1 MKHIFY
7 ILLFIPLLS
16 FSQFDYLKAV
26 LIVGDQQ
33 DGTINAIEDMEE
45 IHSFFKSK
53 NVNVSTFYHPK
64 TSWEDI
70 VKASK
75 DASFFVYSGHGMS
88 WPDGKYGGL
97 ALNEAISSEEI
108 INDLRL
114 KANAIIIFK
123 SVCGGAGSSASD
135 DGDIG
140 IKKAIER
147 VSDYS
152 KPFLSIG
159 ASAYYANN
167 FGEGCL
173 SFLNDFFEG
182 KTMKECFDNSIGWS
196 AKLEIDQ
203 KYKYDRIKSIGLASC
218 DWGGTVTKTSYIN
231 GVKSVREVPAT
242 KDYDIAYVANPTYSI
257 STTLKSNREFKKSR

>member
-1 MKHIFY
+1 MKY
-7 ILLFIPLLS
+7 LLCILLSLPFIS
-16 FSQFDYLKAV
+16 YSQADQLRAV
-26 LIVGDQQ
+26 IIVGDQQ
-33 DGTINAIEDMEE
+33 DGTMNAIEDMEN
-45 IHSFFKSK
+45 IHTFFKSK
-53 NVNVSTFYHPK
+53 NVIVKTFYHPK
-64 TSWEDI
+64 TIWKDI

-114 KANAIIIFK
+114 KANAIVIFK

-152 KPFLSIG
+152 KPFLNIG
-159 ASAYYANN
+159 ASAYYADN

-173 SFLNDFFEG
+173 SFLNIFFEG
-182 KTMKECFDNSIGWS
+182 KTIKECFGNSIGWL
-196 AKLEIDQ
+196 AKFEIE
-203 KYKYDRIKSIGLASC
+203 KNYKFDERKSIGMASS
-218 DWGGTVTKTSYIN
+218 DWGGTVTKTLYIN

-242 KDYDIAYVANPTYSI
+242 KDYDIAYVADPLYSL
-257 STTLKSNREFKKSR
+257 STLKSK

>member
-1 MKHIFY
+1 MKY
-7 ILLFIPLLS
+7 LLCILLSLPFIS
-16 FSQFDYLKAV
+16 YSQADQLRAV
-26 LIVGDQQ
+26 IIVGDQQ
-33 DGTINAIEDMEE
+33 DGTMNAIEDMEN
-45 IHSFFKSK
+45 IHTLFKSK
-53 NVNVSTFYHPK
+53 NVIVKTFYHPK
-64 TSWEDI
+64 TSWKDI

-97 ALNEAISSEEI
+97 DLNEAISSEDI
-108 INDLRL
+108 VNDLKLRS
-114 KANAIIIFK
+114 NAIVIFK

-152 KPFLSIG
+152 KPFLNIG
-159 ASAYYANN
+159 ASAYYADN
-167 FGEGCL
+167 FGEGCI
-173 SFLNDFFEG
+173 SFLNIFFEG
-182 KTMKECFDNSIGWS
+182 KTIKECFGNSIGWL
-196 AKLEIDQ
+196 AKFEIE
-203 KYKYDRIKSIGLASC
+203 KNYKFDKRKSIGLASS

-242 KDYDIAYVANPTYSI
+242 KDYNIAYVANPSYSI
-257 STTLKSNREFKKSR
+257 SILKSK

>member
-7 ILLFIPLLS
+7 ILLLLFPLLS
-16 FSQFDYLKAV
+16 FSQFDHLKAV

-33 DGTINAIEDMEE
+33 DGTINAIEEIEE

-53 NVNVSTFYHPK
+53 NVIVSTFYYPK
-64 TSWEDI
+64 TIWKDI
-70 VKASK
+70 VMASK
-75 DASFFVYSGHGMS
+75 DANFFVYSGHGMS

-97 ALNEAISSEEI
+97 DLNVAISSEDVL
-108 INDLRL
+108 NDFKL
-114 KANAIIIFK
+114 KANAIVIFK

-140 IKKAIER
+140 IRKAIER

-159 ASAYYANN
+159 ASAYYADNYGN
-167 FGEGCL
+167 GCL

-182 KTMKECFDNSIGWS
+182 KTMKEYFDNYIFDS
-196 AKLEIDQ
+196 EQ
-203 KYKYDRIKSIGLASC
+203 VYKYDKRKKIGIVST
-218 DWGGTVTKTSYIN
+218 DWGGTVTKTSYSD
-231 GVKSVREVPAT
+231 GVKTVREVPAT
-242 KDYDIAYVANPTYSI
+242 KGYDIAYVANPSYSI
-257 STTLKSNREFKKSR
+257 STLKK

>member
-1 MKHIFY
+1 
-7 ILLFIPLLS
+7 
-16 FSQFDYLKAV
+16 
-26 LIVGDQQ
+26 
-33 DGTINAIEDMEE
+33 
-45 IHSFFKSK
+45 
-53 NVNVSTFYHPK
+53 
-64 TSWEDI
+64 
-70 VKASK
+70 
-75 DASFFVYSGHGMS
+75 VYSGHGMS

-97 ALNEAISSEEI
+97 DLNKAISSEDI
-108 INDLRL
+108 VNDLKLRS
-114 KANAIIIFK
+114 NAIIIFK

-152 KPFLSIG
+152 RPFLNIG

-196 AKLEIDQ
+196 AKLEVDQ
-203 KYKYDRIKSIGLASC
+203 NYRYDRSKSIGVASC

-231 GVKSVREVPAT
+231 GVKSVREVPAS
-242 KDYDIAYVANPTYSI
+242 KDYDIAYVANSRYNI
-257 STTLKSNREFKKSR
+257 STLKK

>member
-1 MKHIFY
+1 MKY
-7 ILLFIPLLS
+7 LLCILLSLPFICY
-16 FSQFDYLKAV
+16 SQTNQLRAV
-26 LIVGDQQ
+26 IIVGDQQ
-33 DGTINAIEDMEE
+33 DGTINAIEDMEN
-45 IHSFFKSK
+45 IHTFFKSK
-53 NVNVSTFYHPK
+53 NVIVKTFYHPK
-64 TSWEDI
+64 TSWKDI
-70 VKASK
+70 VKESK

-97 ALNEAISSEEI
+97 DLNEAISSEGI
-108 INDLRL
+108 VNDLKLRS
-114 KANAIIIFK
+114 NAIVIFK

-152 KPFLSIG
+152 KPFLNIG
-159 ASAYYANN
+159 ASAYYADN

-173 SFLNDFFEG
+173 SFLNNFFEG
-182 KTMKECFDNSIGWS
+182 KTIKECFGNSIGWL
-196 AKLEIDQ
+196 AKFEIE
-203 KYKYDRIKSIGLASC
+203 KNYKFDKRKSIGLASS

-242 KDYDIAYVANPTYSI
+242 KDYDIAYVANPSYSI
-257 STTLKSNREFKKSR
+257 STLKSK

>member
-1 MKHIFY
+1 MRY
-7 ILLFIPLLS
+7 LLCILLSIPIIS
-16 FSQFDYLKAV
+16 YSQVDQLRAV
-26 LIVGDQQ
+26 IIVGDLQ
-33 DGTINAIEDMEE
+33 DGTVSAIKEMEE
-45 IHSFFKSK
+45 IHLFFKSK
-53 NVNVSTFYHPK
+53 NVHVSTFYHPK
-64 TSWEDI
+64 TNWKDI
-70 VKASK
+70 VRSSK
-75 DASFFVYSGHGMS
+75 DASFFVYRGHGMS
-88 WPDGKYGGL
+88 WSNGQYGGL
-97 ALNEAISSEEI
+97 DLNEAISSKAI
-108 INDLRL
+108 VNDLKL
-114 KANAIIIFK
+114 KSNAIVIFK

-167 FGEGCL
+167 FGDGCL
-173 SFLNDFFEG
+173 SFLNDFFEE
-182 KTMKECFDNSIGWS
+182 KTIKECFGNSIGWL

-203 KYKYDRIKSIGLASC
+203 NYKYDRRKSIGLASS

-242 KDYDIAYVANPTYSI
+242 KDYDIAYVANPRYSI
-257 STTLKSNREFKKSR
+257 STLKK

>member
-1 MKHIFY
+1 MKRIFY
-7 ILLFIPLLS
+7 ILFLVPIIV
-16 FSQFDYLKAV
+16 FSQSTSLQAV
-26 LIVGDQQ
+26 LIVGDHQ
-33 DGTINAIEDMEE
+33 DGTSSAIEEMEV
-45 IHSFFKSK
+45 IHSFFKDK
-53 NVNVSTFYHPK
+53 NVIVKTFYHPK
-64 TSWEDI
+64 TSWDDI
-70 VKASK
+70 VSASK
-75 DASFFVYSGHGMS
+75 NTSFFVYSGHGLR

-97 ALNEAISSEEI
+97 DLNEAISSEDI
-108 INDLRL
+108 KNDLKL
-114 KANAIIIFK
+114 KSNAIVVFK

-152 KPFLSIG
+152 RPFLNIG

-182 KTMKECFDNSIGWS
+182 KIIKECFDNSIGWS

-203 KYKYDRIKSIGLASC
+203 NYRYDRSKSIGVASC

-242 KDYDIAYVANPTYSI
+242 KDYDIAYVANPIFSI
-257 STTLKSNREFKKSR
+257 STLKSK

>member
-1 MKHIFY
+1 MKY
-7 ILLFIPLLS
+7 LLCILLSLPFIS
-16 FSQFDYLKAV
+16 YSQADQLRAV
-26 LIVGDQQ
+26 IIVGDQQ
-33 DGTINAIEDMEE
+33 DGTINAIEDMEN
-45 IHSFFKSK
+45 IHTFFKSK
-53 NVNVSTFYHPK
+53 NVIVKTSYHPK
-64 TSWEDI
+64 TSWKDI

-97 ALNEAISSEEI
+97 ALNKAISSEEI

-140 IKKAIER
+140 IKKAIAR

-167 FGEGCL
+167 FGEGSL
-173 SFLNDFFEG
+173 SFLHNFFEG

-196 AKLEIDQ
+196 TKLEIDQ
-203 KYKYDRIKSIGLASC
+203 NYKYDRIKSIGLASS

-242 KDYDIAYVANPTYSI
+242 KDYDIAYVANPRYSI
-257 STTLKSNREFKKSR
+257 STLKSK

>member
-1 MKHIFY
+1 MRY
-7 ILLFIPLLS
+7 LLCILLSIPIIS
-16 FSQFDYLKAV
+16 YSQADQLRAV
-26 LIVGDQQ
+26 IIVGDQQ
-33 DGTINAIEDMEE
+33 DGTMNAIEDMEN
-45 IHSFFKSK
+45 IHTFFKSK
-53 NVNVSTFYHPK
+53 NVIVKTFYHPK
-64 TSWEDI
+64 TSWKDI

-97 ALNEAISSEEI
+97 DLNEAISSEDI
-108 INDLRL
+108 VNDLKLRS
-114 KANAIIIFK
+114 NAIVIFK

-152 KPFLSIG
+152 RPFLNIG

-167 FGEGCL
+167 FGNGCL
-173 SFLNDFFEG
+173 SFLNNFFEG
-182 KTMKECFDNSIGWS
+182 KTIKECFDNSIGWL

-203 KYKYDRIKSIGLASC
+203 KYKYDRIKSIGLASS

-242 KDYDIAYVANPTYSI
+242 KDYDIAYVANPIYSI
-257 STTLKSNREFKKSR
+257 STLTK

>member
-1 MKHIFY
+1 MRYLLCI
-7 ILLFIPLLS
+7 ILSIPIIS
-16 FSQFDYLKAV
+16 YSQADQLRAV
-26 LIVGDQQ
+26 IIVGDQQ
-33 DGTINAIEDMEE
+33 DGTVSAIKEMEE

-53 NVNVSTFYHPK
+53 NVIVQTFYHPK
-64 TSWEDI
+64 TSWKDL

-97 ALNEAISSEEI
+97 DLDESISSEDIMNE
-108 INDLRL
+108 LKL
-114 KANAIIIFK
+114 KANAIVIFK

-140 IKKAIER
+140 IKMALER

-152 KPFLSIG
+152 RPFLNIG

-167 FGEGCL
+167 FGDGCL

-203 KYKYDRIKSIGLASC
+203 HYKYDRSKSIGVASS

-242 KDYDIAYVANPTYSI
+242 KDYDIAYVANPRYSI
-257 STTLKSNREFKKSR
+257 STLKSK

>member
-1 MKHIFY
+1 MKY
-7 ILLFIPLLS
+7 LLCILLSLPIITY
-16 FSQFDYLKAV
+16 SQVDQLKAV
-26 LIVGDQQ
+26 IIVGDLQ
-33 DGTINAIEDMEE
+33 DGTAEAIKEIEE
-45 IHSFFKSK
+45 VHSFFKSK
-53 NVNVSTFYHPK
+53 NVIVKTFYHPK
-64 TSWEDI
+64 TSWKDI
-70 VKASK
+70 VSESK
-75 DASFFVYSGHGMS
+75 DASFFVYRGHGMT

-97 ALNEAISSEEI
+97 DLNDAISSEDI
-108 INDLRL
+108 RNDLKLRS
-114 KANAIIIFK
+114 NAIVIFK

-173 SFLNDFFEG
+173 SFLNSFFEG
-182 KTMKECFDNSIGWS
+182 KTIKECFDNSIGWS

-203 KYKYDRIKSIGLASC
+203 NYKYDRSKSIGVASSN
-218 DWGGTVTKTSYIN
+218 WGGTVTKTSYIN

-242 KDYDIAYVANPTYSI
+242 KDYDIAYVANPRYSI
-257 STTLKSNREFKKSR
+257 STLKK

>member
-1 MKHIFY
+1 MKY
-7 ILLFIPLLS
+7 LLCILLSLPFIS
-16 FSQFDYLKAV
+16 YSQADQLRAV
-26 LIVGDQQ
+26 IIVGDQQ
-33 DGTINAIEDMEE
+33 DGTMNAIEDMEN
-45 IHSFFKSK
+45 IHTFFKSK
-53 NVNVSTFYHPK
+53 NVIVKTFYHPK
-64 TSWEDI
+64 TSWKDI

-97 ALNEAISSEEI
+97 DLNEAISSEDI
-108 INDLRL
+108 VNDLKLRS
-114 KANAIIIFK
+114 NAIVIFK

-152 KPFLSIG
+152 KPFLNIG
-159 ASAYYANN
+159 ASAYYADN

-173 SFLNDFFEG
+173 SFLNNFFEG
-182 KTMKECFDNSIGWS
+182 KTIKECFGNSIGWL
-196 AKLEIDQ
+196 AKFEIE
-203 KYKYDRIKSIGLASC
+203 KNYKFDKRKSIGMASS

-242 KDYDIAYVANPTYSI
+242 KDYNIAYVANPSYSI
-257 STTLKSNREFKKSR
+257 SILKSK

>member
-1 MKHIFY
+1 MRY
-7 ILLFIPLLS
+7 LLCILLSLPIIS
-16 FSQFDYLKAV
+16 YSQADQLRAV
-26 LIVGDQQ
+26 IIVGDQQ
-33 DGTINAIEDMEE
+33 DDTMNAIEDMEN
-45 IHSFFKSK
+45 IHTFFKSK
-53 NVNVSTFYHPK
+53 NVIVKIFYHPK
-64 TSWEDI
+64 TSWKDI

-97 ALNEAISSEEI
+97 DLDEAISSEDI
-108 INDLRL
+108 INDLKL
-114 KANAIIIFK
+114 KANALVIFK

-147 VSDYS
+147 VLDYS
-152 KPFLSIG
+152 KPFLNIG
-159 ASAYYANN
+159 ASAYYADN
-167 FGEGCL
+167 FGNGCL

-196 AKLEIDQ
+196 AKLEVDQ
-203 KYKYDRIKSIGLASC
+203 NYKYDRSKSIGVASS

-231 GVKSVREVPAT
+231 GVKSVREVPAS
-242 KDYDIAYVANPTYSI
+242 KDYDIAYVANPKYS
-257 STTLKSNREFKKSR
+257 LSNLIK

>member
-1 MKHIFY
+1 MKY
-7 ILLFIPLLS
+7 LLCILLFLPIIS
-16 FSQFDYLKAV
+16 YSQLDQLKAV
-26 LIVGDQQ
+26 IIVGDLQ
-33 DGTINAIEDMEE
+33 DGTAEAIKEMEE
-45 IHSFFKSK
+45 VHSFFKSK
-53 NVNVSTFYHPK
+53 NVIVKTFYHPK
-64 TSWEDI
+64 TSWKDI

-97 ALNEAISSEEI
+97 DLNEAISSEDI
-108 INDLRL
+108 VNDLKLRS
-114 KANAIIIFK
+114 NAIVIFK

-152 KPFLSIG
+152 KPFLNIG
-159 ASAYYANN
+159 ASAYYADN

-173 SFLNDFFEG
+173 SFLNIFFEG
-182 KTMKECFDNSIGWS
+182 KTIKECFGNSIGWL
-196 AKLEIDQ
+196 AKFEIE
-203 KYKYDRIKSIGLASC
+203 KNYKFDKRKSIGLASS

-242 KDYDIAYVANPTYSI
+242 KDYDIAYVANPSYSI
-257 STTLKSNREFKKSR
+257 STLKSK

>member
-1 MKHIFY
+1 MRLIIYIFMCLP
-7 ILLFIPLLS
+7 ILG
-16 FSQFDYLKAV
+16 FSQHSDLKAV
-26 LIVGDQQ
+26 LIVGDIQ
-33 DGTINAIEDMEE
+33 DGTSSAIENMQE
-45 IHSFFKSK
+45 IHTFFKNK
-53 NVNVSTFYHPK
+53 NVKVSTFYHPK
-64 TSWEDI
+64 TSWKDI
-70 VKASK
+70 VRASK

-88 WPDGKYGGL
+88 WPDDKYGGL
-97 ALNEAISSEEI
+97 DLNEAISSEDI
-108 INDLRL
+108 KNDLRL
-114 KANAIIIFK
+114 KSNAIVIFK

-135 DGDIG
+135 GGDIG

-152 KPFLSIG
+152 RPFLNIG

-196 AKLEIDQ
+196 AKLEVDQ
-203 KYKYDRIKSIGLASC
+203 NYRYDRSKSIGVASC

-242 KDYDIAYVANPTYSI
+242 KDYDIAYVANSRYNI
-257 STTLKSNREFKKSR
+257 STLKK

>member
-1 MKHIFY
+1 MKY
-7 ILLFIPLLS
+7 LLCILLSLPIIS
-16 FSQFDYLKAV
+16 YSQSDQLKAV
-26 LIVGDQQ
+26 IIVGDQQ
-33 DGTINAIEDMEE
+33 DGTINAIEDMEN
-45 IHSFFKSK
+45 IHTFFKSK
-53 NVNVSTFYHPK
+53 NVIVKTFYHPK
-64 TSWEDI
+64 TSWKDI
-70 VKASK
+70 VKESK

-97 ALNEAISSEEI
+97 DLNKSISSEDI
-108 INDLRL
+108 MNDLKLRS
-114 KANAIIIFK
+114 NAIVIFK

-182 KTMKECFDNSIGWS
+182 KTIKECFDKSIGWS
-196 AKLEIDQ
+196 AKIEIEK
-203 KYKYDRIKSIGLASC
+203 KYRYDRSKSIGLASS
-218 DWGGTVTKTSYIN
+218 DWGGTVTRTSYIN

-242 KDYDIAYVANPTYSI
+242 KDYDIAYVANPRYSI
-257 STTLKSNREFKKSR
+257 STLKSK

>member
-1 MKHIFY
+1 MRY
-7 ILLFIPLLS
+7 ILCILLS
-16 FSQFDYLKAV
+16 ISIISYSQADQLRAV
-26 LIVGDQQ
+26 IIVGDQQ
-33 DGTINAIEDMEE
+33 DGTINAIEDMEN
-45 IHSFFKSK
+45 IHTFFKSK
-53 NVNVSTFYHPK
+53 NVIVKTFYHPK
-64 TSWEDI
+64 TSWKDI

-75 DASFFVYSGHGMS
+75 DASFFVYSGHGIS

-97 ALNEAISSEEI
+97 DLDEAISSDDI
-108 INDLRL
+108 MNDLKLRS
-114 KANAIIIFK
+114 NAIVVFK

-147 VSDYS
+147 VADYS
-152 KPFLSIG
+152 RPFLNIG

-173 SFLNDFFEG
+173 SFLNDLFEG

-196 AKLEIDQ
+196 AKLEVDQ
-203 KYKYDRIKSIGLASC
+203 NYRYDKSKSIGVASC
-218 DWGGTVTKTSYIN
+218 DRGGTATKTSYIN

-242 KDYDIAYVANPTYSI
+242 KNYNIAYVANSRYSI
-257 STTLKSNREFKKSR
+257 STLKK

>member
-1 MKHIFY
+1 MRR
-7 ILLFIPLLS
+7 LLFIILFIPIIS
-16 FSQFDYLKAV
+16 YSQADQLRAV
-26 LIVGDQQ
+26 IIVGDQQ
-33 DGTINAIEDMEE
+33 DGTINAIEDMEN
-45 IHSFFKSK
+45 IHTFFKSK
-53 NVNVSTFYHPK
+53 NVIVKTFYHPK
-64 TSWEDI
+64 TSWKDI
-70 VKASK
+70 VRASK

-97 ALNEAISSEEI
+97 DLNEAISSEAI
-108 INDLRL
+108 VNDLKL
-114 KANAIIIFK
+114 KSNAIVIFK

-152 KPFLSIG
+152 RPFLNIG

-196 AKLEIDQ
+196 AKLEVDQ
-203 KYKYDRIKSIGLASC
+203 NYRYDRSKSIGVASC

-242 KDYDIAYVANPTYSI
+242 KDYDIAYVANSRYNI
-257 STTLKSNREFKKSR
+257 STLKK